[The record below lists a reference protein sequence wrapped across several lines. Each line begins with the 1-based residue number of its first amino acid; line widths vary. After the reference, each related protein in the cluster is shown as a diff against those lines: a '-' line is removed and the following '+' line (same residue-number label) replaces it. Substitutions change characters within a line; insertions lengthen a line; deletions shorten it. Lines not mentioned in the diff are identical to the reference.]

1 MKADH
6 CVAFYLLGLGLAYG
20 LEALFER
27 ASAESVIFVFEPD
40 PRVMRLAMEHRDLS
54 QMIKT
59 GRVHFFV
66 RADKSQVFTRLTPH
80 SAMCSMGFEGLTHA
94 PSLALHPQYFGE
106 VQTWI
111 SEFAAFAR
119 TSLNTLVINGKRTAE
134 NISGNLLD
142 YVCSDGVEQLKDQ
155 YKGRPAIIVSAGPS
169 LRKNKH
175 LLREADGSVRAEADH
190 WYLVSARLPSGA
202 VKETKVQ
209 ARAGQVASVRFEDA
223 APQGPQ
229 AMSHEAFKDFLHALD
244 VEAGDE
250 AKLGLLRSAAAR
262 EWFSAAEAGVIIDH
276 VVHRENKLRA
286 VPLLKDRILDK
297 ENAFWLYQHF
307 TYREDK
313 AKVQELLEH

>member
-1 MKADH
+1 MKRIVFVI
-6 CVAFYLLGLGLAYG
+6 VAAACAAPVQQVKPQAAPAAEAPPPAHIVELGASVEY
-20 LEALFER
+20 R
-27 ASAESVIFVFEPD
+27 AQAE
-40 PRVMRLAMEHRDLS
+40 
-54 QMIKT
+54 
-59 GRVHFFV
+59 GR
-66 RADKSQVFTRLTPH
+66 
-80 SAMCSMGFEGLTHA
+80 
-94 PSLALHPQYFGE
+94 SLVE
-106 VQTWI
+106 V
-111 SEFAAFAR
+111 
-119 TSLNTLVINGKRTAE
+119 
-134 NISGNLLD
+134 
-142 YVCSDGVEQLKDQ
+142 
-155 YKGRPAIIVSAGPS
+155 AGPAGAAVDV
-169 LRKNKH
+169 
-175 LLREADGSVRAEADH
+175 REGQALVGREVAPMSVRAEADH